1 MWSDAQAETKETR
14 GRGEAGLEKERRCT
28 YAKGEPASSLR
39 SQPGRKDGEG
49 WVEDS
54 TGVVGCLVVGGMRRG
69 KWVKGKEEY
78 VTRTQTTWK
87 SPGIK

>member
-1 MWSDAQAETKETR
+1 M
-14 GRGEAGLEKERRCT
+14 EKERFCT

-54 TGVVGCLVVGGMRRG
+54 TGVVGCLFVDGMRRG
-69 KWVKGKEEY
+69 RVGERHRGVCGHGHRQHGKAR
-78 VTRTQTTWK
+78 VSSKVDIRVVAT
-87 SPGIK
+87 

>member
-1 MWSDAQAETKETR
+1 MKR
-14 GRGEAGLEKERRCT
+14 GGMEKEHRCT

-54 TGVVGCLVVGGMRRG
+54 TGVVGCLIVDGMSRG
-69 KWVKGKEEY
+69 KWVKGTEEY
-78 VTRTQTTWK
+78 MARTQTTRK
-87 SPGIK
+87 SPAIRTVQWTSKL